1 MTRLASVRSI
11 ALVLLGALLVPPAAH
26 ADPLARFVLR
36 AAPGT
41 GGGAAPTPA
50 PGPDPFATPVEVAG
64 LAGLAGPATPVDL
77 PALLQIAVRQS
88 PTLATASIDIEIA
101 AAQVDATLGLDDWT
115 VGAGLDVSAT
125 ADRSAVM
132 NGGGR
137 NIAAT
142 LSGDL
147 SRLLPSGGTV
157 ALHASSGLVNRKSQ
171 FTESGLQDPTVW
183 TDTISGSFSQPL
195 MRGRGRAIA
204 RAQVALAH
212 LAEDAAALTRR
223 GRALTVVENV
233 VTTYWD
239 LVSANRVLAIAKGS
253 LALAQERF
261 RVTQLGVRGGK
272 IADAELVAVEE
283 AIATRQED
291 VLNAEL
297 AIVQQSV
304 TLRRTI
310 GMEIEPGKLALD
322 PGADLT
328 TSTRN
333 WNLADLRE
341 QAMRTSPDLATLAT
355 QDRSASL
362 DLEVT
367 ENGLLPQLD
376 LALSLGPTG
385 SDITFGGAAKDLVT
399 LGGVSAGAS
408 LTYTQSLGKHA
419 VLGQARES
427 RARRE
432 KLRLTAVDVRAQ
444 IDQAL
449 AQAVAQAMSA
459 EQRIALATRAIA
471 LAEKSIGI
479 EQSRFELGKS
489 TNFDVLLRQ
498 DELRQAQL
506 RLARAQVDWHK
517 AQTVI
522 ATVTGSLLDDYG
534 IELAPR

>member
-1 MTRLASVRSI
+1 MTRLASVRSL
-11 ALVLLGALLVPPAAH
+11 ALALLGALVAAPAAH
-26 ADPLARFVLR
+26 ADPLVRIALR
-36 AAPGT
+36 AAPGGG
-41 GGGAAPTPA
+41 GGGAAAAPA
-50 PGPDPFATPVEVAG
+50 PDPFATPVEVAG
-64 LAGLAGPATPVDL
+64 LAEVAGAATPVDL

-101 AAQVDATLGLDDWT
+101 AAQVEATLGLDDWT
-115 VGAGLDVSAT
+115 VGAGLDVT
-125 ADRSAVM
+125 ASGDRSAVTD
-132 NGGGR
+132 GGGHDL
-137 NIAAT
+137 AAT

-147 SRLLPSGGTV
+147 SRLLPGGATV
-157 ALHASSGLVNRKSQ
+157 ALHASAGVDNRKSQ
-171 FTESGLQDPTVW
+171 LTTAGLQDPTTW
-183 TDTISGSFSQPL
+183 TDTISGSISQPL

-204 RAQVALAH
+204 RSQQILAR
-212 LAEDAAALTRR
+212 LNEDAAALTRR
-223 GRALTVVENV
+223 GSALTVVQGV

-239 LVSANRVLAIAKGS
+239 LVAANRVLAIARSS

-283 AIATRQED
+283 AIAVRQED

-297 AIVQQSV
+297 SIVSQSIA
-304 TLRRTI
+304 LRRAI

-328 TSTRN
+328 TSTRR

-341 QAMRTSPDLATLAT
+341 QAARTSPELATLASR
-355 QDRSASL
+355 DRSASIE
-362 DLEVT
+362 LEVT
-367 ENGLLPQLD
+367 ENGLLPKLD
-376 LALSLGPTG
+376 LALSLGPIG
-385 SDITFGGAAKDLVT
+385 SDTSFGGAALDLVT
-399 LGGVSAGAS
+399 LGGAAGAVS
-408 LTYTQSLGKHA
+408 LTYSQGLGKHA
-419 VLGQARES
+419 VTGQAREV
-427 RARRE
+427 RAQRE
-432 KLRLTAVDVRAQ
+432 KLRLSAVEVRLQ

-449 AQAVAQAMSA
+449 AQAVAQAITA

-479 EQSRFELGKS
+479 EQARFELGKS